1 MTRKLET
8 RLERLEQQRE
18 QSQVSMRLV
27 ICEGDETE
35 QQAIARVG
43 GKEGGCIVVR
53 FVEVESKAA
62 EH

>member
-18 QSQVSMRLV
+18 QSQASMRLV

-43 GKEGGCIVVR
+43 AKEGGCIVVH
-53 FVEVESKAA
+53 FVGVESKAA
-62 EH
+62 VR